1 MYSSAYD
8 LLVVPILWGTLGSI
22 GAGAALV
29 FAKRMVENLV
39 KKWLCAHGLA
49 KPRTRNI
56 HAPLSRSYLPAFSR
70 LRYQDSRVMPAIRH
84 TVCTMV

>member
-56 HAPLSRSYLPAFSR
+56 HAPLSRSYLPAFKRS
-70 LRYQDSRVMPAIRH
+70 AIRIH
-84 TVCTMV
+84 G